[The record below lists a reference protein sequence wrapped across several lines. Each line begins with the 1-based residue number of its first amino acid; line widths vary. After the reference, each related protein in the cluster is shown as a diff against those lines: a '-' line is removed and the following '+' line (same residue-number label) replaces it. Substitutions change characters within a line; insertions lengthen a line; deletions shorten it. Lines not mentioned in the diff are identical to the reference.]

1 MNRWL
6 FLLTSLLALGLL
18 VSPSISNSA
27 PSSALP
33 KSRFVRLFDGK
44 VRLTLPRLAADPV
57 ALSDKLAVIQPQLDR
72 PDLKYIIYVT
82 RETLRP
88 DVTGLSNKLLNE
100 SVKKTLQGIGLQV
113 IGMVNSR
120 NTFVVD
126 FRAPMDSGV
135 LPWQKVGPGMAR
147 GTAKFVRTGSELS
160 GALLLCDPSQ
170 WGDETT
176 QIFRKVI
183 GGTVVAAN

>member
-1 MNRWL
+1 MKRFL
-6 FLLTSLLALGLL
+6 FLLPSLLVLGFLL
-18 VSPSISNSA
+18 SPSISNSA

-44 VRLTLPRLAADPV
+44 VRLTLPRLAADPA
-57 ALSDKLAVIQPQLDR
+57 ALSDNLAVIQPQ
-72 PDLKYIIYVT
+72 PDHPELKYIIYVT

-88 DVTGLSNKLLNE
+88 DLNILSNKVLNE
-100 SVKKTLQGIGLQV
+100 SVKKTLQGLGLQV

-120 NTFVVD
+120 NTFIVD

-135 LPWQKVGPGMAR
+135 LPWQKVGPGVAR

-170 WGDETT
+170 WKDETT
-176 QIFRKVI
+176 QIFRNVI
-183 GGTVVAAN
+183 GGTTVAAN